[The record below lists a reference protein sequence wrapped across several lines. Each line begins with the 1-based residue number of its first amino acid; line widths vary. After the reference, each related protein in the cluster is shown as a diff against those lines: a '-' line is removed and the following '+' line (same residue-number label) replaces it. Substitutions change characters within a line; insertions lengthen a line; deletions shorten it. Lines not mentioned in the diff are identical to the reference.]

1 MATLAEFRA
10 QYPQYDAVP
19 DLALADSL
27 HQKFYAKI
35 PKMDFYKTIGLG
47 SAAAIPGA
55 ENVITG
61 KAAPEVSMRDRIM
74 GVIETPAVLAGG
86 LASSIA
92 APLATIYGE
101 LTNAAPQGSSQAIA
115 AGKAMAAKAREQF
128 YQPRTQT
135 SREILGA
142 VGEFLQPITGAL
154 PPTLGAVGTSI
165 NALAPAALMQAGA
178 VARPAISQATAP
190 VRNAL
195 ANVMTREQPSMVGM
209 GAASTAEDL
218 MRQQRLEQFGIRA
231 TAGERERNLQKQQ
244 FESDV
249 QRGALPGVS
258 ENVKGKLGRE
268 LGAFKVGQK
277 EDILNQFERMTNQVV
292 GPEGKGID
300 RSAPRAIG
308 NIIDKQLVKQY
319 QTKLQKVNDAYE
331 DAKASGETKQIVD
344 TSKLDQWL
352 IDNAPEA
359 ISVPQIQTIGAKLK
373 QLKEITGNQVSID
386 DLENLYK
393 SAGNLAEGNPSASLF
408 MGKVKGV
415 INEMTEGAGGNL
427 YRAARMERKQLAKDF
442 ENVKRVDELL
452 GTKAGKTDRKVALD
466 NVYDH
471 IVVDGSLEE
480 MRTVTQ
486 LLKKGGKEGQQA
498 YKELTGYTLQR
509 MKDLLLKKGDET
521 DDIRLNNFNNF
532 ITQLDRE
539 EKLGYMFGKTGRD
552 TLLDLRK
559 SINDVM
565 VKEPG
570 AVNYPNTA
578 GAVLRGLEV
587 LQNLPIK
594 IPGTQT
600 AAEFARGRQYKKQLA
615 ESLKQPNQLAPKQPN
630 QNNLAPPYVEI
641 RGVGSTGE

>member
-27 HQKFYAKI
+27 HEKFYAKI
-35 PKMDFYKTIGLG
+35 PKMDFYKTIGL
-47 SAAAIPGA
+47 SAGTGIPGA

-101 LTNAAPQGSSQAIA
+101 LANAAPQGSPQAIA

-178 VARPAISQATAP
+178 VARPAITQATAP

-195 ANVMTREQPSMVGM
+195 ANVMTREQPDMVGM

-258 ENVKGKLGRE
+258 ENVKAKLGKE
-268 LGAFKVGQK
+268 YGAFKVGQK
-277 EDILNQFERMTNQVV
+277 EDILNQFERMTEEVGGTIDRSTPRALGTFVDKTLSNIYTNKFKDYKAKYKLADDSGETLEQVPYQSLLDYIGTKSTTRREKLDPILNDVAELLGMNDPQKTGTISIRNLEDIYQVV
-292 GPEGKGID
+292 G
-300 RSAPRAIG
+300 
-308 NIIDKQLVKQY
+308 
-319 QTKLQKVNDAYE
+319 T
-331 DAKASGETKQIVD
+331 AKDS
-344 TSKLDQWL
+344 
-352 IDNAPEA
+352 
-359 ISVPQIQTIGAKLK
+359 
-373 QLKEITGNQVSID
+373 
-386 DLENLYK
+386 
-393 SAGNLAEGNPSASLF
+393 PSARPLKDLITKI
-408 MGKVKGV
+408 GD
-415 INEMTEGAGGNL
+415 GAGGKL
-427 YRAARMERKQLAKDF
+427 YQDARQARTQLAKEF
-442 ENVKRVDELL
+442 EDVYRVDKLL
-452 GTKAGKTDRKVALD
+452 GTKAGYKDRQVALD
-466 NVYDH
+466 DVYNH
-471 IVVDGSLEE
+471 IIVDGPLEE
-480 MRTVTQ
+480 MRTVTS
-486 LLKKGGKEGQQA
+486 LLKKTPEGQKA
-498 YKELTGYTLQR
+498 YQELQGYTLQR
-509 MKDLLLKKGDET
+509 MKDLLLKKGDESEAV
-521 DDIRLNNFNNF
+521 RLNNFNNF
-532 ITQLDRE
+532 VTQLDRE
-539 EKLGYMFGKTGRD
+539 DKLSYMFGKTGRD
-552 TLLDLRK
+552 KLLDLK
-559 SINDVM
+559 QSISDVM

-570 AVNYPNTA
+570 AINYPNTA
-578 GAVLRGLEV
+578 GAVLRGLEA
-587 LQNLPIK
+587 LQNLPVK

-630 QNNLAPPYVEI
+630 QNNLAPPYFEV